1 MKEPSKEAAKK
12 LETEVANLHAKIDD
26 IVKERIYAV
35 AAQISGVPVE
45 SVKNMLVARCSS
57 AYCRCRAVRN
67 IASGDDGA

>member
-1 MKEPSKEAAKK
+1 LSRERKRWSPATLAAAM
-12 LETEVANLHAKIDD
+12 LRGCINAD

-45 SVKNMLVARCSS
+45 SVKNMFVARCSS

-67 IASGDDGA
+67 IASGDDGT